1 MKIGILRETKTPA
14 DRRVP
19 LTPKQCRQTEDE
31 FPEIRIY
38 AQPSSDRCFSDNDY
52 LNQGIPLM
60 EDLSGCDILI
70 GVKEVKPQY
79 LLPGKTYMFF
89 SHTIKKQPHNK
100 DLLKAV
106 LDKKIRLI
114 DFEML
119 CDSNGVRIIGFG
131 RWAGLIGTYN
141 GLRAWLLRNG
151 IDILIPP
158 QELRGLDDM
167 LKLTLTVKIPPLR
180 IALTGDGRVAGG
192 CEELL
197 SAFGVQKIVMEE
209 YLSSAGFDKPVYVQ
223 LDPGK
228 YNTEKTGKAF
238 SLLHFFNFPE
248 SYQSNFSRFC
258 SKTDLLI
265 MAAYWDPKA
274 PVLFTLED
282 MRKSEFNI
290 RVIADITCD
299 INGSIP
305 SSIRT
310 TTFNK
315 PYFDYNP
322 FTEKEEPAFSN
333 PGNVTVMT
341 IDNLPCG
348 LPMESSRDFG
358 HNLLKNLLP
367 LLVGEDAEH
376 IIERATIAE
385 RGKLKKQ
392 FSYLSEWVYSK

>member
-38 AQPSSDRCFSDNDY
+38 VQPSADRCFSDNDY
-52 LNQGIPLM
+52 LNQGIALM

-70 GVKEVKPQY
+70 GIKEVNP
-79 LLPGKTYMFF
+79 LFLIPGKTYLFF
-89 SHTIKKQPHNK
+89 SHTIKKQPQNK
-100 DLLKAV
+100 DLLKTI
-106 LDKKIRLI
+106 LDRKIRLI

-141 GLRAWLLRNG
+141 GLRAWCLRQG
-151 IDILIPP
+151 KDVLIPP
-158 QELRGLDDM
+158 QELRGLENM
-167 LKLTLTVKIPPLR
+167 MKQAACVKIPPVR

-192 CEELL
+192 SEEMLN
-197 SAFGVQKIVMEE
+197 AFEIKKIVMEE
-209 YLSSAGFDKPVYVQ
+209 YLSDNEFDSPVYVQ

-238 SLLHFFNFPE
+238 KLNHFFKYPE
-248 SYQSNFSRFC
+248 AYESNFSRFC
-258 SKTDLLI
+258 GKTDLLI

-274 PVLFTLED
+274 PKLFTPEE
-282 MRKSEFNI
+282 MRRSDFRIK
-290 RVIADITCD
+290 VIADITCD

-310 TTFNK
+310 TTFDK
-315 PYFDYNP
+315 PYYDYNP
-322 FTEKEEPAFSN
+322 FTGKEEPAFSRS
-333 PGNVTVMT
+333 GNVTVMT

-358 HNLLKNLLP
+358 HSLLKNFLP
-367 LLVGEDAEH
+367 LLIGNDTEH

-385 RGKLKKQ
+385 AGKLKKR
-392 FSYLSEWVYSK
+392 FSYLSEWVYS